1 MSAGAAKIEVRWGG
15 RGLSI
20 VGTVVGQRE
29 VYFARA
35 RSLFYDTL
43 RRFNEL
49 MPTSPFFA
57 LTATL
62 SPQVFYDIVSPYS
75 YLGVTALFK
84 LA

>member
-1 MSAGAAKIEVRWGG
+1 MPPRLRYDGAAGVYLSLVPWWGRGG
-15 RGLSI
+15 RG
-20 VGTVVGQRE
+20 